1 MHSKIR
7 PMGKV
12 HASQSYPRKD
22 INRDERVERKINE
35 MMNRTR
41 GINRLK
47 TRYIAWKVEA

>member
-1 MHSKIR
+1 MR
-7 PMGKV
+7 PMGKG
-12 HASQSYPRKD
+12 HASQSYPKKD

-35 MMNRTR
+35 MNRTR